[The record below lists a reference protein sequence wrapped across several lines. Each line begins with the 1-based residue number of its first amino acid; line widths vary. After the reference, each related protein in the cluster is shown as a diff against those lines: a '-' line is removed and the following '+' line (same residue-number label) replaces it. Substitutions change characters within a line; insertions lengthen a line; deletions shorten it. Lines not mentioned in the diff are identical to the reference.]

1 MKPVLLTL
9 SGWGPYKETQVI
21 DFRNFNGRNL
31 FLITGQTGAGKTT
44 IFDALTYALYGTLS
58 GDVREKA
65 TVRSDFADEN
75 TKTYVELIM
84 THRSLEYKI
93 CRNPEY
99 LRPKKRKGGN
109 LDTTKEK
116 ENAILTLPDGT
127 IIAGNN
133 DVTNKMR
140 EILSM
145 DVHQFKQISM
155 IAQGDFSRMILA
167 SPAEKTSIFRE
178 IFATG
183 PYALLQSSLKEK
195 SSKLLSEYMLYKN
208 KIEEDIHMLDIN
220 QPQWNELTSEK
231 SLNISNIMQ
240 FLRKTEE
247 SEQTLLKEEEINEKN
262 LSKQILVLHSQ
273 KAVAQQINKQFN
285 DYDAALKKFDDL
297 VAGEEDIKQIIYRQK
312 RAEKARKL
320 FYEEKS
326 NLQTETEWKNVIHK
340 IDRLKDELCEFKLK
354 IDNFSHLYNCK
365 ESMLQAFDLEDKIKT
380 SENLIKTKKNELDSD
395 LKSYQKI
402 KLEYEKSQD
411 ELDDKRKQYENA
423 QSNYRR
429 AVVGIAA
436 SMVKEGEPCPVCGSI
451 SHPAVAKIQDR
462 EINEEYLKKRQIE
475 FQDANE
481 RCNDNFAKAVQIRK
495 DCELKEEQIKSE
507 DDKRTKLIETMDG
520 LPVIVKEYMRQNGS
534 EGHKRYQNQIT
545 EYQSLIGENKEKEK
559 ALEELKKEEKR
570 YQEEVTS
577 NKEKFNKIMIEND
590 FETYNDYQ
598 CALQEFKSVENF
610 EKRVSAYKEERA
622 ATENMLAHLR
632 RETQDKKVISLGSLQ
647 SDLEQIEGKRQILNE
662 QIKKKTIFLEQIRR
676 VLNGIK
682 DKKNQCEKLSEQYG
696 IAKDLDD
703 LANGNNPKRL
713 VFEQYVLAGY
723 FERILKAANLRL
735 RKMTDGRY
743 ELKRALQISDGRKKD
758 NLEITVMDFYT
769 GKERSVKTLSG
780 GEIFKASLSLALGMS
795 DCIQAESGG
804 IQIDTLFIDEG
815 FGALDEESLGQACS
829 TLQTLASNNK
839 MIGIISHVQE
849 LRERIDNQ
857 IIVEKKNVGSS
868 IRVVS

>member
-9 SGWGPYKETQVI
+9 SGWGPYKETQVV

-84 THRSLEYKI
+84 THKSQEYKI
-93 CRNPEY
+93 YRNPEY
-99 LRPKKRKGGN
+99 LRPKKRKSGN

-116 ENAILTLPDGT
+116 ESAILTLPDGT

-133 DVTNKMR
+133 DVTKKIY

-145 DVHQFKQISM
+145 DVYQFKQISM
-155 IAQGDFSRMILA
+155 IAQGDFARMVLA

-183 PYALLQSSLKEK
+183 PYALLQSTLKEK
-195 SSKLLSEYMLYKN
+195 SAKLLSEYMLYKN
-208 KIEEDIHMLDIN
+208 KIEEDIHMLTIN
-220 QPQWNELTSEK
+220 QPQWNELINEK
-231 SLNISNIMQ
+231 SLNILSIMQ
-240 FLRKTEE
+240 FLGKTKE
-247 SEQTLLKEEEINEKN
+247 SEQTLLKEEEINENN
-262 LSKQILVLHSQ
+262 LSEQILKLHSQ
-273 KAVAQQINKQFN
+273 KALAEQINKQLN
-285 DYDAALKKFDDL
+285 DYDTAIKKYNDL
-297 VAGEEDIKQIIYRQK
+297 LAGEEDIKQIIYKQK
-312 RAEKARKL
+312 RAEKAQKIY
-320 FYEEKS
+320 YEEKS
-326 NLQTETEWKNVIHK
+326 NLQTETEWKNVIRK
-340 IDRLKDELCEFKLK
+340 IDRLKDELCEFKFK
-354 IDNFSHLYNCK
+354 IDNFSDLYNCR
-365 ESMLQAFDLEDKIKT
+365 ENMLQAFDLEDKIKT
-380 SENLIKTKKNELDSD
+380 SENLIKTKMNELDRD
-395 LKSYQKI
+395 LKSYQRI

-411 ELDDKRKQYENA
+411 DLDDKRKQYENA

-436 SMVKEGEPCPVCGSI
+436 SLVKEGEPCPVCGSI

-481 RCNDNFAKAVQIRK
+481 KCNANFAKAVQIRK

-507 DDKRTKLIETMDG
+507 EVIKTKLVEAMDG
-520 LPVIVKEYMRQNGS
+520 LPVIVKEYMRENGN
-534 EGHKRYQNQIT
+534 EGQRRYQNQIT
-545 EYQSLIGENKEKEK
+545 EYHSVIGETKEKEK
-559 ALEELKKEEKR
+559 ALEELRKEEKGFKK
-570 YQEEVTS
+570 EVAS
-577 NKEKFNKIMIEND
+577 NKEKFIRIMIEND
-590 FETYNDYQ
+590 FEDYNDYQ
-598 CALQEFKSVENF
+598 CALQDFKSVENF

-622 ATENMLAHLR
+622 AIENMLAHLKQ
-632 RETQDKKVISLGSLQ
+632 ETQDKKVVNLDLLQ
-647 SDLEQIEGKRQILNE
+647 SNLEQIEVRKKILDE
-662 QIKKKTIFLEQIRR
+662 QIKRRTIFVEQIRR
-676 VLNGIK
+676 VLNSIK
-682 DKKNQCEKLSEQYG
+682 DKKNQCERLSEQYG

-735 RKMTDGRY
+735 KKMTDGRY

-804 IQIDTLFIDEG
+804 IQIDALFIDEG
-815 FGALDEESLGQACS
+815 FGALDDESLGQACS